1 MCAGDRDPASG
12 DVTRLAGTS
21 VVIGVCTFR
30 RPDRFALMLPL
41 LIEQAAEVTRWARC
55 TVSVLVVDNDP
66 DGSAAELVARFAR
79 AAPDEVAVRY
89 VIEPRPGIAAARQRV
104 LDETTDADLLQFVDD
119 DETPEPHWL
128 RNMLRTWVAFT
139 RPAAVAG
146 VVRPDYQGTPEP
158 WVVAGRFFV
167 RKEFPT
173 GTLLHAAPTS
183 NLLLDLAQLRELGLA
198 FDLRL
203 GMRGGEDTRLTERIT
218 RSGRRIVYAGDAI
231 VNDLVPE
238 ERSNRAWVLRRARHQ
253 GSVAAHLVLLDAPD
267 DARRLLT
274 RGRLAVGGLLRM
286 VKGGGE
292 ALYGVARRD
301 GFHHANGLR
310 TLNKGL
316 GRWIEAVRGTEPE
329 YQRAEQ
335 QAVPTRP
342 EGRRRSSGREQAAP
356 TSPGR

>member
-12 DVTRLAGTS
+12 DVTRLAGAS
-21 VVIGVCTFR
+21 VAIGVCTFR

-41 LIEQAAEVTRWARC
+41 LIEQAAEVARWAAC

-66 DGSAAELVARFAR
+66 EGSAAELVSRLART
-79 AAPDEVAVRY
+79 APDEVAVRY

-104 LDETTDADLLQFVDD
+104 LDEAAEADLLQFVDD

-128 RNMLRTWVAFT
+128 RNMLRAWVGFT

-146 VVRPDYQGTPEP
+146 VVRPDYQGTPQP
-158 WVVAGRFFV
+158 WVVEGRFFV
-167 RKEFPT
+167 RREYPT
-173 GTLLHAAPTS
+173 GTLLAAAPTS
-183 NLLLDLAQLRELGLA
+183 NLLLDLAQLRQLGLG

-203 GMRGGEDTRLTERIT
+203 GMRGGEDTRLTQQLT
-218 RSGRRIVYAGDAI
+218 RSGRRIVYAGDAV

-238 ERSNRAWVLRRARHQ
+238 ERSNRDWVLRRARHQ
-253 GSVAAHLVLLDAPD
+253 GSVAAHLVLLDAPR

-274 RGRLAVGGLLRM
+274 RGRLAMGGLLRM
-286 VKGGGE
+286 LKGGGE

-310 TLNKGL
+310 TLNKGR
-316 GRWIEAVRGTEPE
+316 GRLAEAVRGTEPE
-329 YQRAEQ
+329 YRRAEQ
-335 QAVPTRP
+335 QTTPTP
-342 EGRRRSSGREQAAP
+342 SASG
-356 TSPGR
+356 G